1 MVIILTVQ
9 FICCSQIKDS
19 LDTLVK
25 EKWDEKRGKELV
37 NKLKDA
43 ASGFGAVKNWTAD
56 TVKRYVALTY
66 TIYLD

>member
-1 MVIILTVQ
+1 MLSIIS

-19 LDTLVK
+19 LDSLMK

-56 TVKRYVALTY
+56 TVKRCVSTRFLG
-66 TIYLD
+66 LDFCT